1 MSYFLQGPEGYV
13 NYIAAQGPL
22 PGTVF
27 DFWRMVWYSYAT
39 VIVMVCKEVEMGKV
53 RYNFNWTWR
62 FQTEFYIIDS
72 SSNYKFYLTS
82 NSFFRTNVRII
93 GVKVPEML

>member
-1 MSYFLQGPEGYV
+1 MSFFLQGPEGYV

-39 VIVMVCKEVEMGKV
+39 VIVMVCKEIEMGKV
-53 RYNFNWTWR
+53 RSNTDWTRR
-62 FQTEFYIIDS
+62 FQTEF
-72 SSNYKFYLTS
+72 
-82 NSFFRTNVRII
+82 
-93 GVKVPEML
+93 

>member
-1 MSYFLQGPEGYV
+1 M

-27 DFWRMVWYSYAT
+27 DFWRMVWYNHST

-53 RYNFNWTWR
+53 GINATKL
-62 FQTEFYIIDS
+62 ILVLD
-72 SSNYKFYLTS
+72 YL
-82 NSFFRTNVRII
+82 
-93 GVKVPEML
+93 